1 LRYRERRPRAPLHR
15 FVECFWFVSGDGR
28 GAATQTIVP
37 DGCPELI
44 VHSGEPFRRG
54 HGERAERQPTAFLVG
69 ALTEALRV
77 QPSARIST
85 MGIRFRPS
93 GLRAFLRAPQDEL
106 TDRTT
111 PIDALW
117 GAPVCELE
125 ARLHEAPGDG
135 QRASIAEEFLLARMA
150 AGPGPD
156 LRVEAAV
163 GHLLAERGQTR
174 LAALAATAGLS
185 ERQLE
190 RRFRSAVGLGPKAL
204 ARLVRFQQVYR
215 RLGEEVRSDWAGIA
229 LDCGYFDQAHLL
241 RDFRELAGSPPS
253 RLLGSEGELARQFV
267 DPARLQRFFAQT
279 G

>member
-1 LRYRERRPRAPLHR
+1 LRYRELRPRARLRR

-28 GAATQTIVP
+28 GAEIQTIVP

-44 VHSGEPFRRG
+44 VHAGEPFWRWRDDRR
-54 HGERAERQPTAFLVG
+54 ERQPTAFLVG
-69 ALTEALRV
+69 ELTSALRV
-77 QPSARIST
+77 QPSAQVST

-93 GLRAFLRAPQDEL
+93 GLGAFLALPQDEL
-106 TDRTT
+106 TDRST

-117 GAPVCELE
+117 GVLGRELE
-125 ARLHEAPGDG
+125 ARLHEARSDA
-135 QRASIAEEFLLARMA
+135 QRARVAEAFLLARLT

-156 LRVEAAV
+156 LAVEAAV
-163 GHLLAERGQTR
+163 GQLLAERGQTR
-174 LAALAATAGLS
+174 LAALASTAGLS

-204 ARLVRFQQVYR
+204 ARLVRFQAVYR
-215 RLGEEVRSDWAGIA
+215 RLGDDVPPGWALIA

-267 DPARLQRFFAQT
+267 DPARLQRFFARA

>member
-1 LRYRERRPRAPLHR
+1 VRYRELRPRAPLHR

-28 GAATQTIVP
+28 GAEIQTIVP

-44 VHSGEPFRRG
+44 VHSGEAFRRWSG
-54 HGERAERQPTAFLVG
+54 DRCERQPPAFLVG
-69 ALTEALRV
+69 ELTSALRV
-77 QPSARIST
+77 QPSVQVST

-93 GLRAFLRAPQDEL
+93 GLRAFLGAPQDEL

-111 PIDALW
+111 PIDDLW
-117 GAPVCELE
+117 GARGRELE
-125 ARLHEAPGDG
+125 ARLHECVSDA
-135 QRASIAEEFLLARMA
+135 QRVRVAEAFLLDRLA

-163 GHLLAERGQTR
+163 GQILAERGQTR
-174 LAALAATAGLS
+174 LPALAATAGLS

-190 RRFRSAVGLGPKAL
+190 RRFRTAVGLGPKGL
-204 ARLVRFQQVYR
+204 ARLVRFQEVYR
-215 RLGEEVRSDWAGIA
+215 RLGEDVPSDWVDIA
-229 LDCGYFDQAHLL
+229 LGCGYFDQAHLL

-253 RLLGSEGELARQFV
+253 RLLGSEGELARRFV
-267 DPARLQRFFAQT
+267 DPARLQRFFART